1 MSLDSFQDQ
10 VRQVLTKY
18 SLLNKTDKAS
28 WHAYEHFYPTFLSF
42 LLNKKQEDIHI
53 LEVGTS
59 LGGSLRCWME
69 LFPKAHF
76 YGIDWDIGAM
86 EKDVADDPR
95 LQLFQCSQQDPRV
108 ATLFGDVQFDLIIDD
123 ASHQVAD
130 QMATFYM
137 LKNRLS
143 IDGKYVIEDVY
154 PEHVYPDTFKNEF
167 DDIDL
172 SKLKN
177 RGDDRLFVYPKASP

>member
-10 VRQVLTKY
+10 VREVLVKY
-18 SLLNKTDKAS
+18 SRLHKTDKAS
-28 WHAYEHFYPTFLSF
+28 SHAYDHFYPAFLSY
-42 LLNKKQEDIHI
+42 LLKKNQEDIHI

-76 YGIDWDIGAM
+76 YGIDWDLSFM
-86 EKDVADDPR
+86 EKDVAEDPR
-95 LQLFQCSQQDPRV
+95 VQLVQCSQQDPRV
-108 ATLFGDVQFDLIIDD
+108 ATLFGDVRFDLIIDD

-130 QMATFYM
+130 QVATFHM
-137 LKNRLS
+137 LKDRVS
-143 IDGKYVIEDVY
+143 VDGKYVIEDVY
-154 PEHVYPDTFKNEF
+154 PEHVYPEAFKNEF

-172 SKLKN
+172 RPLKN